1 MSTLIKGKTKSGFAY
16 EISDARLKNYEL
28 VELLAEADENPL
40 LLPKLVKVML
50 GDELADKLKDHIR
63 DDEGLVDLD
72 KINQEIAEIFESQ
85 KAIKN

>member
-1 MSTLIKGKTKSGFAY
+1 MIKGKTKSGFVY

-28 VELLAEADENPL
+28 VELLAEVDENPL

-72 KINQEIAEIFESQ
+72 KVNQEIAEIFESQ
-85 KAIKN
+85 KQIKN

>member
-1 MSTLIKGKTKSGFAY
+1 MSTLIKGETKSGFAY

-28 VELLAEADENPL
+28 VELLAEVDENPL

-50 GDELADKLKDHIR
+50 GEELADKLKDHIR

-72 KINQEIAEIFESQ
+72 KVNQEIAEIFESQ

>member
-1 MSTLIKGKTKSGFAY
+1 MIKGKTKSGFAY
-16 EISDARLKNYEL
+16 KISDARLKNYEL
-28 VELLAEADENPL
+28 VELLAEVDENPL

-72 KINQEIAEIFESQ
+72 KVNQEIAEIFESQ
-85 KAIKN
+85 KQIKN